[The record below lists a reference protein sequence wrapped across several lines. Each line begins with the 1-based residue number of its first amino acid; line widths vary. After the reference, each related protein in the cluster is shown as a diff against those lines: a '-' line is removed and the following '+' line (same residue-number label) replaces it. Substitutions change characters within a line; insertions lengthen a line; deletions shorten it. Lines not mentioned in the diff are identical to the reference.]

1 LCGLSADPVTW
12 DLRETSRASK
22 IALYFLN
29 LVTQTWDWTIEYKW
43 DGVDQ
48 TCPVDLLTNSGD
60 NDIQHVLIQ
69 PCLCTCTFD
78 VVIDVRKILVAL

>member
-48 TCPVDLLTNSGD
+48 TFPGGFA
-60 NDIQHVLIQ
+60 H
-69 PCLCTCTFD
+69 
-78 VVIDVRKILVAL
+78 